1 MHLIF
6 PHASDRTAE
15 GVALHRAKSRSM
27 NEHQASR
34 TLLKSPPELWAECS
48 DAQSLARHLGESV
61 GEIQITRLEPQ
72 STVAW
77 EGDRTSGTVK
87 LEPSG
92 WGTRVTLTCSTAFG
106 EEVGRQRP
114 ASGPEPE
121 PGRPPQSDGPPQPGR
136 PPLSGRP
143 PQSDWP
149 PRSDWPPDPNR
160 APDPDR
166 PPEREPEP
174 LSPGR
179 EADSASVAEQPP
191 SPPAGGGLFTRVMRF
206 LAAQRTVA
214 EPAAPAPAAQPPAPE
229 PVAPEPQPPEPPAAP
244 ESSAPAEGPPP
255 AAEPAPAEERGA
267 AESAVAAPS
276 EPTESAD
283 VLAAAL
289 ESLGQ
294 AHHRPFSRA

>member
-1 MHLIF
+1 ML
-6 PHASDRTAE
+6 S
-15 GVALHRAKSRSM
+15 RAKSRSM

-34 TLLKSPPELWAECS
+34 TLLKSSPELWAECS

-61 GEIQITRLEPQ
+61 GEIQITRLEPE

-92 WGTRVTLTCSTAFG
+92 WGTRVTLTCSTPFR
-106 EEVGRQRP
+106 EELAP
-114 ASGPEPE
+114 ELEPE
-121 PGRPPQSDGPPQPGR
+121 PD
-136 PPLSGRP
+136 RP

-149 PRSDWPPDPNR
+149 PDRNRPPETDRPSHPN
-160 APDPDR
+160 R

-174 LSPGR
+174 LSSGR
-179 EADSASVAEQPP
+179 EANSASVAEQPP

-206 LAAQRTVA
+206 LAARRAVA
-214 EPAAPAPAAQPPAPE
+214 EPVGPAAAAQPPAAE
-229 PVAPEPQPPEPPAAP
+229 PVAPEPQPPEPPAAAERP
-244 ESSAPAEGPPP
+244 APAEGPPP
-255 AAEPAPAEERGA
+255 AAEPAPPEERAA
-267 AESAVAAPS
+267 AESAEAGPP
-276 EPTESAD
+276 EPTESAN

-289 ESLGQ
+289 DSLGQ